1 MRGRRDLPDALK
13 DTQRLL
19 SLAYMIELS
28 ERPAQRTPSHR
39 WTLDALRA
47 ALAAGRARQAICMFL
62 EAAEDYA
69 RRFFESLAV
78 WRESHVF
85 RDRRHFLLPL
95 TAELQTT
102 WQKHAAQE
110 RGAVVRA
117 APGFLDAVV

>member
-1 MRGRRDLPDALK
+1 
-13 DTQRLL
+13 
-19 SLAYMIELS
+19 LAYMIELS

-69 RRFFESLAV
+69 RRIFESVAV

-85 RDRRHFLLPL
+85 RDPTPL
-95 TAELQTT
+95 SPSSNC
-102 WQKHAAQE
+102 
-110 RGAVVRA
+110 RGADTLAKARCA
-117 APGFLDAVV
+117 GARCSGSRRSWSFLFAGV